1 MKIAYLLLCLATITL
16 VSGCSEK
23 KDGELLAQFPTL
35 NIKLRMIN
43 DGKNKKKSKIEVSNL
58 VDVPRVITCK
68 LLIKDLQSGKL
79 STRDVELPLY
89 PLGTHELLLENNWQ
103 ENYEVIEVLSLQA
116 SQSFLDKVSEPPS
129 H

>member
-1 MKIAYLLLCLATITL
+1 MKIAYLLLGLTTMTL

-23 KDGELLAQFPTL
+23 KDGELLAQFPKL
-35 NIKLRMIN
+35 KIKLRMIN

-68 LLIKDLQSGKL
+68 LLFKDLQSGKL

-89 PLGTHELLLENNWQ
+89 PLGTHELLPENNWQ
-103 ENYEVIEVLSLQA
+103 DNYEVIEVLTLQA
-116 SQSFLDKVSEPPS
+116 SQSFLEKKSLKRPC
-129 H
+129 